1 MLDIFNLVLG
11 FLTLT
16 FYFNKVIEKF
26 NPCLNIILLSLFLIA
41 YSMSN
46 TQYLLGSIVVIIL
59 FYFLVPNNKENFA
72 IKRKTYHLIDSLDT
86 ILLDDERRND
96 KTKPIVFQPLNSKDI
111 IKIKKTGKFRYPGE
125 KSVKD
130 IEMIDNKFDPTQSK
144 DNGWRIVENIN
155 NLGEQPTEDQ
165 KMKIYSIQ
173 KINGFNLV
181 RMDSSQEKNEEE
193 YIMNKLI
200 QYNKKQGNDVEEPSA
215 QNTTTTNSSA
225 MKMNKDQ
232 TESTDDTP
240 VETFVSKRK
249 KKSKKSSKKKRKSYG
264 FDQEFNVDESF
275 INNKETLG
283 DVYRSLDPDQAK
295 GLNSDTKE
303 LLETQKNLMNTLKE
317 MGPVL
322 TQGKDI
328 MNTFNKYFGKTK

>member
-1 MLDIFNLVLG
+1 MLDIFNLVLA

-26 NPCLNIILLSLFLIA
+26 TPCLNIILLSLFLIA

-46 TQYLLGSIVVIIL
+46 TQYLLAAIVIIIV
-59 FYFLVPNNKENFA
+59 FYFVVPNNNENFTV
-72 IKRKTYHLIDSLDT
+72 KKTTYHLIDTIDT
-86 ILLDDERRND
+86 ILLSETRRND
-96 KTKPIVFQPLNSKDI
+96 KSKPLVYIKLDKKDI
-111 IKIKKTGKFRYPGE
+111 MTIKKNGKYKYKGE
-125 KSVKD
+125 SNWKD
-130 IEMIDNKFDPTQSK
+130 LEMVDNKFDTTQNK
-144 DNGWRIVENIN
+144 DNGWRIVKNIN
-155 NLGEQPTEDQ
+155 NLGDQPTKEQ
-165 KMKIYSIQ
+165 EMNIFSIQ
-173 KINGFNLV
+173 KSGNGFGLV

-193 YIMNKLI
+193 YIMNKLV
-200 QYNKKQGNDVEEPSA
+200 QHNKKQGNEIDDDTP
-215 QNTTTTNSSA
+215 QNTEMGESSA
-225 MKMNKDQ
+225 MKQNK
-232 TESTDDTP
+232 EP
-240 VETFVSKRK
+240 GVMETFVSKK
-249 KKSKKSSKKKRKSYG
+249 KNKKDKKKKSSKKKRKSYG
-264 FDQEFNVDESF
+264 FNDDFNVDESF